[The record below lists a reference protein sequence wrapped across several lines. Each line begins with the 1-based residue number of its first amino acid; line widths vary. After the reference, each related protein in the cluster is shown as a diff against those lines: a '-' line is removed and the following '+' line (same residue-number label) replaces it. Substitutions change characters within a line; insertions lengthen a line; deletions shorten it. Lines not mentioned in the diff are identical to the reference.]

1 MRSALSSFLVLLC
14 LPWLSR
20 PVVAQVQLRCEGT
33 LLEARGAA
41 ELARPIR
48 RLSFSLALE
57 AEGPGA
63 DGALASLQ
71 QRLAAV
77 RTSLGQLQ
85 VEELRVTSPS
95 TWERPAERGRP
106 AAVQASLQVS
116 GRLAPER
123 LQPLIRQV
131 GALGGVRLGA
141 VSGEADPV
149 QNAVVRR
156 GLLQLAYR
164 DALTQ
169 AGQVGEAIGR
179 TRLRPLEVQIDAGD
193 LRPVAMRAQADAA
206 PAVPPFDPAEL
217 ELPKDRLTLLV
228 RFCAG

>member
-1 MRSALSSFLVLLC
+1 MRSALSSLLVLLW
-14 LPWLSR
+14 LPWLPR
-20 PVVAQVQLRCEGT
+20 PAVAQVQLRCEGT

-48 RLSFSLALE
+48 RLSFSLGLE

-85 VEELRVTSPS
+85 VEELRVSSPS
-95 TWERPAERGRP
+95 TWERPVGRGRP

-131 GALGGVRLGA
+131 GALGGVRLGP
-141 VSGEADPV
+141 VSAEADPAR
-149 QNAVVRR
+149 NAEVRR

-164 DALTQ
+164 DALAQ
-169 AGQVGEAIGR
+169 AAQVGEAIGR
-179 TRLRPLEVQIDAGD
+179 TRLRPLEVQIDASD
-193 LRPVAMRAQADAA
+193 LRPVAMRAKADVA